1 MMFYIMPYVFL
12 RLHRNTIIIQLQY
25 QDLTVMFPVSIQM
38 RLVFDMPVVMV
49 SEELQLLCNC
59 MQALLISVL
68 LEFQS

>member
-12 RLHRNTIIIQLQY
+12 RLHRNTIFIQLQY